1 MGTAKYF
8 EELKIWQDARI
19 LVKEIYSLT
28 NSIKDRGYNDQ
39 IQRAAISIM
48 NNIAEGAESG
58 SDIMFKKY
66 LQIAKGSCG
75 EVRNMLYIGVDL
87 NYIDKEKAEPLNIQC
102 KCISAA
108 IFNLINYLNKSKT
121 KK

>member
-48 NNIAEGAESG
+48 NNIAEGAEAG

>member
-48 NNIAEGAESG
+48 NNIAEGSESG

-75 EVRNMLYIGVDL
+75 EVRNMFYIGVDL